1 MGITKRGAA
10 WEWLHSWWMLFIF
23 MPFAITSFFAF
34 LFIGIKVRN
43 KKWIM
48 YGIIYFFIFAF
59 GFVLPDLPGVFIV
72 VPLWAVTIIHGFKV
86 RPLYLIQLD
95 VSTKIMWRRGLLP
108 RQEVKPRA
116 DFMPRNSQFKIY
128 IFAKNSK
135 KKAQH

>member
-43 KKWIM
+43 RKWIM

-72 VPLWAVTIIHGFKV
+72 VPLWAVTIIHGFMTCFPK
-86 RPLYLIQLD
+86 LYLNH
-95 VSTKIMWRRGLLP
+95 
-108 RQEVKPRA
+108 
-116 DFMPRNSQFKIY
+116 FFKIN
-128 IFAKNSK
+128 IQSL
-135 KKAQH
+135 KAFCRTSNR